1 MFDFHTWPHYISL
14 YGYVAV
20 FALSVIEGPL
30 VTVFAAFLAAQGV
43 LNVFV
48 VYITVISGDLTGDV
62 LTYGIGWW
70 FAGRL
75 HGRFGL
81 RNRAFRH
88 CIRSLRTDI
97 HARAGRVLLLGKLT
111 HSLGFAVLL
120 AAGAARIRP
129 GIFVFY
135 NFLGTLLKSSV
146 FIAIGYLFGRFY
158 ESFSTQFRI
167 AGLLGL
173 GLGMLVL
180 VYLMHRLWTSANSP
194 GGLE

>member
-1 MFDFHTWPHYISL
+1 MVLEGMDERGVDAAATQVVGDACFDM
-14 YGYVAV
+14 
-20 FALSVIEGPL
+20 EM
-30 VTVFAAFLAAQGV
+30 
-43 LNVFV
+43 
-48 VYITVISGDLTGDV
+48 
-62 LTYGIGWW
+62 
-70 FAGRL
+70 
-75 HGRFGL
+75 
-81 RNRAFRH
+81 
-88 CIRSLRTDI
+88 
-97 HARAGRVLLLGKLT
+97 ARAAGVRALGV
-111 HSLGFAVLL
+111 SFGVEPAERLL